1 MTGQNAGRL
10 MAVIRAS
17 NSSRL
22 GAMLNA
28 HETDW
33 ASRALGN
40 MAKIRPYDHGFKM
53 NCEVVHVTD
62 S

>member
-1 MTGQNAGRL
+1 MIQ
-10 MAVIRAS
+10 AS

-28 HETDW
+28 HETEW